1 MRLPTWLVA
10 VMIAACGCAAT
21 SEPIM
26 TSRPDARPPV
36 RSLPSPETTQSGCRE
51 TAHQPFPADEPGP
64 ALDRAPETL
73 TKVPPSYPQDAR
85 EQGVQGLVQLR
96 ALVCEHGHVVR
107 TVVVTSVPLL
117 DESAR
122 EAASRWVFRPAERA
136 GQLVAAW
143 VDVPVRFSI
152 H

>member
-1 MRLPTWLVA
+1 MLA
-10 VMIAACGCAAT
+10 VCGCAST
-21 SEPIM
+21 SEPIT
-26 TSRPDARPPV
+26 TSLPDREARA
-36 RSLPSPETTQSGCRE
+36 RSLPNPEQLPSGCRE
-51 TAHQPFPADEPGP
+51 TLHQPFPADESGL
-64 ALDRAPETL
+64 ALDRAPEAL
-73 TKVPPSYPQDAR
+73 TKVPPSYPPDAR
-85 EQGVQGLVQLR
+85 EQGIQGLVQLR

-117 DESAR
+117 DESAM

-136 GQLVAAW
+136 GHPVAAW

>member
-1 MRLPTWLVA
+1 
-10 VMIAACGCAAT
+10 
-21 SEPIM
+21 M
-26 TSRPDARPPV
+26 TSRPDPRPPV
-36 RSLPSPETTQSGCRE
+36 RSLPSPETMQRGCRE
-51 TAHQPFPADEPGP
+51 TVHQPFPDDEPGP
-64 ALDRAPETL
+64 VLDRAPEAL
-73 TKVPPSYPQDAR
+73 SKVPPSYPQDAR

-136 GQLVAAW
+136 GQPVAAW